1 MIRDII
7 TGYPF
12 RTIATGQKMPQ
23 TYQKNALAGSA
34 KTGWTMLI
42 ELLD

>member
-12 RTIATGQKMPQ
+12 RAIATGQKMPQ
-23 TYQKNALAGSA
+23 THQKSALAGSA
-34 KTGWTMLI
+34 KTGWRMLI
-42 ELLD
+42 ELLN